1 MAENRLKPDCELI
14 GKDGNIFNLLSLA
27 SITLKKN
34 GKTQEAEEMR
44 DRVFACGSYDEALM
58 IIGDYVNIC

>member
-27 SITLKKN
+27 SVTLKKN
-34 GKTQEAEEMR
+34 EMIKEADEMK